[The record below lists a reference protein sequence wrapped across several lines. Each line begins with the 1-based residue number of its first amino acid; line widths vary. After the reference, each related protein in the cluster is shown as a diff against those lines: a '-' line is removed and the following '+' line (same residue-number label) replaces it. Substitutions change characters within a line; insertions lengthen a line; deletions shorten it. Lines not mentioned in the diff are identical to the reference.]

1 MQVDIFISY
10 KATDSG
16 ATTEDAARAD
26 ALYRALVQ
34 KGYRVFFSKMKS
46 TSGIPSSACSVS
58 VKRDRDFKVSER
70 RLLWDLPLLYLTY

>member
-34 KGYRVFFSKMKS
+34 KGYRVFQ
-46 TSGIPSSACSVS
+46 
-58 VKRDRDFKVSER
+58 
-70 RLLWDLPLLYLTY
+70 